1 MNCPHCHTELQKEF
15 YHDIISFHCPDCRGR
30 LVMISGLRTLSSSRE
45 FIDLLWKTAR
55 YGYSEQGPDCGM
67 CGKTMKRVTLPL
79 HGIGLELDI
88 CTSCQAIW
96 FDAKELERLP
106 LKDPEKANVLPPAAR
121 EKLALMEIQAEQER
135 DAGMKTHAPEE
146 GWQYLVGL
154 LGLPVELDQ
163 PAVRKTPWITWSLA
177 LVCLL
182 AFVLTC
188 KNPGSSIREWGFIPD
203 NWARKGGLT
212 MLTSM
217 FLHGG
222 LAHLIGNLYF
232 LLTFGD
238 NVEDEAGKTD
248 FLLLVLFS
256 GLSALSLHSM
266 LDPRSAVPCIG
277 ASGFISGI
285 IGCYAI
291 CFPHVRLS
299 FMWWRNIFVL
309 KSDWNWFSIPAWTV
323 FLLWLLWQG
332 VMAGLTRHAGGGTA
346 YLAHIGGV
354 IPGLI
359 LGLRLRFSPD
369 HERGP

>member
-1 MNCPHCHTELQKEF
+1 MNCPHCHMELEKEF
-15 YHDIISFHCPDCRGR
+15 YHGVISFRCPECRGH
-30 LVMISGLRTLSSSRE
+30 LVVISGLRKLSSSRE

-55 YGYSEQGPDCGM
+55 YGYSEQGPDCGI
-67 CGKTMKRVTLPL
+67 CGKMMKRVTLPL

-88 CTSCQAIW
+88 CTSCQTIW
-96 FDAKELERLP
+96 FDPAELERLP
-106 LKDPEKANVLPPAAR
+106 LKEPEKANVLPPAAR
-121 EKLALMEIQAEQER
+121 EKLALMKIQAEQEK
-135 DAGMKTHAPEE
+135 DAGMHTHAPEE

-154 LGLPVELDQ
+154 LGLPVEQDQ
-163 PAVRKTPWITWSLA
+163 PEVRKKPWITWALA
-177 LVCLL
+177 LVCLV
-182 AFVLTC
+182 AFLLTC
-188 KNPGSSIREWGFIPD
+188 KNPDGIIREWGYIPD

-238 NVEDEAGKTD
+238 NVEDEAGKGD
-248 FLLLVLFS
+248 YLLLVLFS
-256 GLSALSLHSM
+256 GLSALSLHSI

-291 CFPHVRLS
+291 CFPRVRLS
-299 FMWWRNIFVL
+299 FMWWRNIFFL
-309 KSDWNWFSIPAWTV
+309 KSDWNWFSIPAWAV

-332 VMAGLTRHAGGGTA
+332 FMAGLTRHASGGTA

-359 LGLRLRFSPD
+359 LGWRLRFAPN